1 MTTLGLATRNP
12 RDILGWL
19 DAHEPTNPS
28 LFVRRN
34 LPRSPLAD
42 SAGDTNHGALT
53 TQVMTNV
60 AVPLAEGDLITNIKF
75 VSGNTAADTPTNWW
89 VALYDTAGVKM
100 AQSADQTSTAI
111 AAKTA
116 FGAALATAQR
126 ITKSGLYRV
135 GLMVK
140 ATAVPTL
147 LGALGAPS
155 MTTGEPT
162 LAQSSGSSLTDTAP
176 ATIATPTAKLFV
188 PYVELT

>member
-1 MTTLGLATRNP
+1 
-12 RDILGWL
+12 
-19 DAHEPTNPS
+19 
-28 LFVRRN
+28 
-34 LPRSPLAD
+34 
-42 SAGDTNHGALT
+42 
-53 TQVMTNV
+53 MTNV